1 MGETMC
7 AKQVK
12 KSVKPEV
19 FPVKLGE
26 GKLVEEPGVAPEF
39 PKEEAVNGA
48 LKKEPV
54 QPITSRLRSLK
65 EDAKRLSE
73 AEEEIPEVIGKK
85 RHKMTPWLWWVAA
98 MLGTVILLVSGVT
111 IVNGWR
117 NRDVTWELRETSND
131 ETELPEEETPEEE
144 PDHEPATEPKEP
156 EKEESAKEE
165 PGVAPEPPKKE
176 EPLQPIAPRPET
188 PSEDATTGKKLIAL
202 TFDDGPSPYTT
213 PRLLDVLKGRD
224 VKATF
229 FVLGTMAQKSPEILR
244 REANDGHEVA
254 SHTMYHNQ
262 LTLLSANQIRAE
274 AVEMDRIF
282 TEILGTRPPFT
293 RPPYGAFNAAVG
305 EALGQPAVLWS
316 IDPRD
321 WADRNAS
328 IVCSR
333 VTGAARDGAIILV
346 HDIHATT
353 VDAVPCIIDT
363 LRSWGYEFVT
373 VSGLAAAKGV
383 KLMNGVGYYAF

>member
-1 MGETMC
+1 MGEAMC
-7 AKQVK
+7 AKRVK
-12 KSVKPEV
+12 KSVDSLVKP
-19 FPVKLGE
+19 
-26 GKLVEEPGVAPEF
+26 VEKEPGAAPDLPEGERILA
-39 PKEEAVNGA
+39 PSKEK
-48 LKKEPV
+48 LKKPREV
-54 QPITSRLRSLK
+54 
-65 EDAKRLSE
+65 
-73 AEEEIPEVIGKK
+73 EEEIPEAIGKK
-85 RHKMTPWLWWVAA
+85 RHKMTPWLWWAAA
-98 MLGTVILLVSGVT
+98 MLATAILLVSGVT

-117 NRDVTWELRETSND
+117 NRDIARELGESSDSGTGLP
-131 ETELPEEETPEEE
+131 EEELPEEKPDSEQPET
-144 PDHEPATEPKEP
+144 EPATEPKEP
-156 EKEESAKEE
+156 EKEKPAEE
-165 PGVAPEPPKKE
+165 TGVTPEPPKKE

-188 PSEDATTGKKLIAL
+188 PSEGATTGKKLIAL

-213 PRLLDVLKGRD
+213 PRLLDILKGRD

-262 LTLLSANQIRAE
+262 LTLLSASQIRAE

-293 RPPYGAFNAAVG
+293 RPPYGAFNMAVG
-305 EALGQPAVLWS
+305 EALGQPAILWS

-328 IVCSR
+328 VVCSR

-363 LRSWGYEFVT
+363 LRSWGYEFAT
-373 VSGLAAAKGV
+373 VSELAATKGV
-383 KLMNGVGYYAF
+383 KLVNGVGYYAF